1 MSVAIVSDEQVREA
15 GALAARLCSEFN
27 QIVRAGVSLH
37 SCLKAGTIQVG
48 VLKDVIVPGMDMGD
62 VQRAFLVLSDKM
74 QHDNLHFISGNFG
87 SVWADFVDTRGV
99 AWRAALDVTEP
110 EEKRPW
116 QIVLYPRC

>member
-15 GALAARLCSEFN
+15 GALAAKLCSEFN
-27 QIVRAGVSLH
+27 EVVRAGVSLH

-74 QHDNLHFISGNFG
+74 EHDNLHFISGNFG

-110 EEKRPW
+110 EKRPW